1 MDLQRRQAQLHP
13 SIQQQHQSAALAYR
27 EQQMERDREL
37 NYRIE
42 RDRQQAEAEN
52 VKLTW
57 RSVRL
62 VD

>member
-52 VKLTW
+52 V
-57 RSVRL
+57 RL
-62 VD
+62 AW